1 MSEYT
6 ARSWL
11 SRHHDIIPA
20 LEINH
25 RRALQILDDRSATL
39 GDLADV
45 ILLDPGMSL
54 SLYHELN
61 SSLQRGRHQH
71 VDSVQVAL
79 SLLGDS
85 AIADLVMQHRVL
97 DQTHPDALLRQSFHQ
112 LMSRSYHLLAQL
124 EGFVRIKGIGGI
136 DEIRSAAIL
145 HNIGEYCAC
154 LFDHERYQ
162 SFQEKYRNNGSDA
175 NSARA
180 VYGFDFHQL
189 GRVYVEKASLPP
201 LVAESLDEHVPAG
214 QAACLIQLAADISHQ
229 AEIGWYHS
237 AIRATEEIC
246 AAYLRQPLE
255 GFERELHRVA
265 LDCARANPFDDVLPA
280 ASRLIMLP
288 DLERPAAKAPGLEVK
303 ADHDAGNFENRIKTL
318 LRTHKPTQAQLLDL
332 LLDHLHDD
340 LHLTRV
346 ALLLMSRDHGKLGT
360 RATRGIDEHSPIR
373 TLVIDVGEAG
383 LPRSMLGATQA
394 LWVEPKNYREFKK
407 TLPAKFKTAF
417 LHESFLLMPLHLAG
431 RPVGMIYAD
440 RSFGVNPLDKNAYA
454 RFESA
459 IRLAGKVL
467 AYLAGPR
474 VRAAS

>member
-1 MSEYT
+1 MSEGT
-6 ARSWL
+6 ARTWL
-11 SRHHDIIPA
+11 SQHHDIIPA
-20 LEINH
+20 LEIHH
-25 RRALQILDDRSATL
+25 RRALQLLRDRSGTL
-39 GDLADV
+39 RDLADV
-45 ILLDPGMSL
+45 IALDPGMSL

-61 SSLQRGRHQH
+61 GSLRGGRQQH
-71 VDSVQVAL
+71 ADSVHDAL

-97 DQTHPDALLRQSFHQ
+97 NETHPDALLRQSFQQ

-124 EGFVRIKGIGGI
+124 DGFVKITGTTTIN
-136 DEIRSAAIL
+136 EIRSAALL

-162 SFQEKYRNNGSDA
+162 IFREKYRNTGSDA

-189 GRVYVEKASLPP
+189 GRVYAEKASLPP

-246 AAYLRQPLE
+246 ATYLEQPLE
-255 GFERELHRVA
+255 AFQRHLHRVA
-265 LDCARANPFDDVLPA
+265 LACARRSPFDDVLPA

-288 DLERPAAKAPGLEVK
+288 DLERPAGKPHGLEIK
-303 ADHDAGNFENRIKTL
+303 ADHEADKFESRIKTL
-318 LRTHKPTQAQLLDL
+318 LRTHKPTPAQLLDL

-346 ALLLMSRDHGKLGT
+346 ALLLISRDHDKLGT
-360 RATRGIDEHSPIR
+360 RAARGIDEDSPIR
-373 TLVIDVGEAG
+373 TLVIDIGEDG

-394 LWVEPKNYREFKK
+394 LWVKPDTYPEFSKA
-407 TLPAKFKTAF
+407 LPARFRTAF

-431 RPVGMIYAD
+431 RPIGMIYAD
-440 RSFGVNPLDKNAYA
+440 RSFGVNPLDMTAHA
-454 RFESA
+454 GFESA

-467 AYLAGPR
+467 AYLAR
-474 VRAAS
+474 SKVKVTS